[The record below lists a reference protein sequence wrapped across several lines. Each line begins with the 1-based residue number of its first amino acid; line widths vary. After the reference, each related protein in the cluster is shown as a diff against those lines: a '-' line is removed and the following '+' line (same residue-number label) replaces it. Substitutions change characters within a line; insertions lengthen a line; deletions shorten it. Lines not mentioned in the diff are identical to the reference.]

1 MGRRGGGGGGGR
13 SGGSRSSGRSGG
25 SHRSGGGRSSFSRS
39 SSRSSFGYSSGRS
52 SFGSSSG
59 RSSFGRSSYHNPI
72 RTNVHL
78 HMGMDRASY
87 SPIGF
92 GGSSGY
98 KRDIVKRAERAA
110 SLVKPFLFTVLLAIV
125 LMIGV
130 SLFNV
135 YRSLPKNTTN
145 REPIVSGYS
154 FSSDCIED
162 EIDWIASEKTMLVG
176 MKKFYEKTGVQPY
189 VILCPFDA
197 NIATDEER
205 EQNTYEIYD
214 RKFGDREDIFLY
226 VYYDDYNVDGLS
238 TYVVGNNARSVMDD
252 EAMDIFWQ
260 YFDNYWYGS
269 QFASG
274 EEDEMFSAIF
284 EKVADSIM
292 TKSKTGADVVITA
305 IIALVAICCSITIV
319 VIVKSKHARERQ
331 KAEETERIL
340 RADIDSLISSAEE
353 DLLNKYK

>member
-1 MGRRGGGGGGGR
+1 MGRRGGGGGGR

-25 SHRSGGGRSSFSRS
+25 SHRSGGGRSISRSSFSRS
-39 SSRSSFGYSSGRS
+39 SSRSSFG
-52 SFGSSSG
+52 SSSN

-72 RTNVHL
+72 RTDVHL
-78 HMGMDRASY
+78 HLGTGRSNY
-87 SPIGF
+87 NSSGF
-92 GGSSGY
+92 GGTPKYNGN
-98 KRDIVKRAERAA
+98 VVERAEKA
-110 SLVKPFLFTVLLAIV
+110 STLVKPFLLIVLLAIV

-130 SLFNV
+130 SLFGV

-162 EIDWIASEKTMLVG
+162 EIDWIASKKTMLVG
-176 MKKFYEKTGVQPY
+176 MKKFYDKTGVQPY
-189 VILCPFDA
+189 VILYPFDA

-214 RKFGDREDIFLY
+214 RKFGEREDIFLY
-226 VYYDDYNVDGLS
+226 VYYDDYNIDGLS

-269 QFASG
+269 QYASG

-292 TKSKTGADVVITA
+292 TKSKTGADVIIA
-305 IIALVAICCSITIV
+305 SIIALVVICCSITIV
-319 VIVKSKHARERQ
+319 VLVKSKHARERQ